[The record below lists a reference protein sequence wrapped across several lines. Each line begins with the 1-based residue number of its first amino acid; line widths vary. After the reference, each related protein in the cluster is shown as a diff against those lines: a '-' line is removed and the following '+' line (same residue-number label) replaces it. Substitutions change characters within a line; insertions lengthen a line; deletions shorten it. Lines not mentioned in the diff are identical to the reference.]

1 MSSNPIIS
9 IIVPVY
15 NVEEFVE
22 ECLGSIVS
30 QDYTNLEVIAVNDG
44 STDN

>member
-1 MSSNPIIS
+1 MKNCNVKPLLSV
-9 IIVPVY
+9 IVPVY

-30 QDYTNLEVIAVNDG
+30 QDYTNLEVIVILL
-44 STDN
+44 